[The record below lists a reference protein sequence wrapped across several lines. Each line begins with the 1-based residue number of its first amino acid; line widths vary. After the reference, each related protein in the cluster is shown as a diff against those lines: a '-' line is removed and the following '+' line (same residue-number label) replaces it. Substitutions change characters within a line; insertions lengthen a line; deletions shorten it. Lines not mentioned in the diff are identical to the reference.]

1 MCFARPSQRF
11 NKVRRFAGT
20 RASFWSAGL
29 GHACGLA
36 GMNGRARNILKQLL
50 GVTSAVSPIS
60 PLDIAWVYVGLGE
73 KGAALTW
80 MDKAFAERC
89 TPLVYQNIEPSNRF
103 AQTRDFKIDCI
114 A

>member
-1 MCFARPSQRF
+1 M
-11 NKVRRFAGT
+11 
-20 RASFWSAGL
+20 
-29 GHACGLA
+29 
-36 GMNGRARNILKQLL
+36 
-50 GVTSAVSPIS
+50 
-60 PLDIAWVYVGLGE
+60 YVGLGE

-103 AQTRDFKIDCI
+103 ARTRDFKIDCI